1 MGIPAPSGTWTQAG
15 TETGPKTEL
24 WDRGERVMN
33 A

>member
-1 MGIPAPSGTWTQAG
+1 MGIPAPSGTG